1 MCAEVISFNA
11 ELSPPIYGL
20 PSTMQRMI
28 REVSDKRQAAIDFAL
43 GPALGAASIAIG
55 SRITLN
61 AYGYSNRLNLWIMM
75 IGRSTANKTA
85 PMKDIYAP
93 LYKINNR
100 LFDEYSAKVEAV
112 KAERATGNDKPLPK
126 TSQILI
132 EDSTPEA
139 RNQALEDNPHG
150 LLNSRE
156 ELTATIGDIGR
167 YGSSGELSALLSL
180 RDCTPFTTNR
190 KGEGLKVIKAPFYSW
205 VSGIQPGMLKPTF
218 DNPKFLSMGFL
229 NRFLA
234 FYPTEMPKRTARK
247 SPEAVTI
254 DLVIAEAWDKLI
266 CDTYNNVA
274 TSVITAS
281 GSAIE
286 VYCRF
291 VENSIRAD
299 EASATDYEASIWGKL
314 RIYVLQLA
322 GIACVMNA
330 IEQGKQPAV
339 VTAEQMSW
347 AVDMAYYSQASQLRM
362 LTDIIGS
369 TKTTPQL
376 TNKELLLLLESRFP
390 HLIKSKLAEA
400 IGVDPRQVRRWL
412 NG

>member
-1 MCAEVISFNA
+1 MCGEIISFNA

-20 PSTMQRMI
+20 PATMQRI
-28 REVSDKRQAAIDFAL
+28 ICEVSGKRQAAIDFAL

-55 SRITLN
+55 SRIVLD
-61 AYGYSNRLNLWIMM
+61 AYGYNNRLNLWIMM

-100 LFDEYSAKVEAV
+100 LFDEYSEKVEAV
-112 KAERATGNDKPLPK
+112 KAERVAGNDKPLPK
-126 TSQILI
+126 TRQILI

-180 RDCTPFTTNR
+180 RDCTPFSSNR

-254 DLVIAEAWDKLI
+254 DPVVMEAWDKLI
-266 CDTYNNVA
+266 IDTYNNIA

-281 GSAIE
+281 ESAID

-291 VENSIRAD
+291 VENSFRAD

-330 IEQGKQPAV
+330 VEQGTQPSV
-339 VTAEQMSW
+339 VTAEHMSW
-347 AVDMAYYSQASQLRM
+347 AVGVAYYSQSSQLRM

-369 TKTTPQL
+369 TNTTSQL
-376 TNKELLLLLESRFP
+376 TNKELMLLLESRFP
-390 HLIKSKLAEA
+390 NLVKTKLAEA
-400 IGVDPRQVRRWL
+400 IGVDPRQVRRWM
-412 NG
+412 NE

>member
-1 MCAEVISFNA
+1 MCAEIISFNA

-20 PSTMQRMI
+20 PATMQRII
-28 REVSDKRQAAIDFAL
+28 REVSEKRQAAIDFAL

-55 SRITLN
+55 IRIVLN
-61 AYGYSNRLNLWIMM
+61 AYGYTNRLNLWIMM
-75 IGRSTANKTA
+75 IGRSTANKTV

-100 LFDEYSAKVEAV
+100 LFDEHTEKVEAV
-112 KAERATGNDKPLPK
+112 KAERAARNDKPLPK

-180 RDCTPFTTNR
+180 RDCTPFSSNR

-205 VSGIQPGMLKPTF
+205 VSGIQPDMLKPTF

-229 NRFLA
+229 NRFQA
-234 FYPTEMPKRTARK
+234 FYPTDMPKRTARK
-247 SPEAVTI
+247 SPESVTI
-254 DLVIAEAWDKLI
+254 NPVVMEAWDKLI
-266 CDTYNNVA
+266 IDTYNNVA
-274 TSVITAS
+274 SSVITAS
-281 GSAIE
+281 ESAID

-291 VENSIRAD
+291 VENSFRAD

-322 GIACVMNA
+322 GLACVMNA
-330 IEQGKQPAV
+330 VEQGQQPSV

-347 AVDMAYYSQASQLRM
+347 AVFGILFAS
-362 LTDIIGS
+362 IP
-369 TKTTPQL
+369 TPYADRH
-376 TNKELLLLLESRFP
+376 NRF
-390 HLIKSKLAEA
+390 
-400 IGVDPRQVRRWL
+400 D
-412 NG
+412 

>member
-1 MCAEVISFNA
+1 MCAEIVSFNA
-11 ELSPPIYGL
+11 EQSPPIYGL
-20 PSTMQRMI
+20 PETMQRII
-28 REVSDKRQAAIDFAL
+28 REVAEKRQAAIDFAL

-55 SRITLN
+55 SRIVLD
-61 AYGYSNRLNLWIMM
+61 AYGYKNRLNLWIMM
-75 IGRSTANKTA
+75 VGRSTANKSA
-85 PMKDIYAP
+85 PMKDIYSP

-100 LFDEYSAKVEAV
+100 LFDEYTAKVEEV
-112 KAERATGNDKPLPK
+112 KAERVAGNDKPMPK

-139 RNQALEDNPHG
+139 RNQALEDNPRG

-190 KGEGLKVIKAPFYSW
+190 KGEGLKVIKSPFYSW

-218 DNPKFLSMGFL
+218 DNPKFMSMGFL
-229 NRFLA
+229 NRFIVL
-234 FYPTEMPKRTARK
+234 YPPKLPKRTAKK
-247 SPEAVTI
+247 SQADVTV
-254 DLVIAEAWDKLI
+254 DSGAAEAWSKLI
-266 CDTYNNVA
+266 TDTYNNVGA
-274 TSVITAS
+274 STITAS
-281 GSAIE
+281 EEAME
-286 VYCRF
+286 VYRRF
-291 VENSIRAD
+291 VEDSFRED

-330 IEQGKQPAV
+330 VEQGIQPTA

-362 LTDIIGS
+362 LSDISGS
-369 TKTTPQL
+369 SVVKTPSG
-376 TNKELLLLLESRFP
+376 NKELMLSLQSNFP
-390 HLIKSKLAEA
+390 YLNKSKLAEA
-400 IGVDPRQVRRWL
+400 LGVDSRQVRRWL
-412 NG
+412 NE

>member
-1 MCAEVISFNA
+1 MEREVISFNA
-11 ELSPPIYGL
+11 ELSPPLYGL
-20 PSTMQRMI
+20 PPIMQRI
-28 REVSDKRQAAIDFAL
+28 VREVSGKRQAAVDFAL

-55 SRITLN
+55 SRIVLD
-61 AYGYSNRLNLWIMM
+61 AYGYRNRLNLWIMM
-75 IGRSTANKTA
+75 IGRSTANKSA
-85 PMKDIYAP
+85 PMKNVYAP
-93 LYKINNR
+93 LYRINNR

-112 KAERATGNDKPLPK
+112 KSERASGNDKPLPK

-218 DNPKFLSMGFL
+218 DNPKFMSMGFL
-229 NRFLA
+229 NRFIVL
-234 FYPTEMPKRTARK
+234 YPSELPKRTARK
-247 SPEAVTI
+247 CREDVTVDTAAI
-254 DLVIAEAWDKLI
+254 EAWESLI
-266 CDTYNNVA
+266 NDTYNNVVPS
-274 TSVITAS
+274 TITAS
-281 GSAIE
+281 ESAID

-291 VENSIRAD
+291 VENSFRAD
-299 EASATDYEASIWGKL
+299 EASVTDYEASIWGKL

-330 IEQGKQPAV
+330 VEQGSQPSV
-339 VTAEQMSW
+339 VSAEQMSW

-362 LTDIIGS
+362 LTDIIGPIDVKS
-369 TKTTPQL
+369 QL
-376 TNKELLLLLESRFP
+376 TTKDLMLLLLSRFP
-390 HLIKSKLAEA
+390 DLVKSKLAESLH
-400 IGVDPRQVRRWL
+400 VDPRQIRRWM
-412 NG
+412 NE

>member
-1 MCAEVISFNA
+1 MCAEIVSFNA

-20 PSTMQRMI
+20 PESMQRII

-55 SRITLN
+55 SRIILD
-61 AYGYSNRLNLWIMM
+61 AYGYKNRLNLWIMM
-75 IGRSTANKTA
+75 VGRSTANKTA

-100 LFDEYSAKVEAV
+100 LFDEYSAKVEEV
-112 KAERATGNDKPLPK
+112 KAEHAAGNDKPLPK
-126 TSQILI
+126 TSQIMI

-190 KGEGLKVIKAPFYSW
+190 KGEGLKVIKSPFYSW

-229 NRFLA
+229 NRFIVL
-234 FYPTEMPKRTARK
+234 YPSELPKRTARK
-247 SPEAVTI
+247 SQAEVTVDPVAI
-254 DLVIAEAWDKLI
+254 EAWDKLVT
-266 CDTYNNVA
+266 DTYNNVA
-274 TSVITAS
+274 TLTITAS
-281 GSAIE
+281 EQALEI
-286 VYCRF
+286 YRRF
-291 VENSIRAD
+291 VENSFRAD

-322 GIACVMNA
+322 GLACVMSA
-330 IEQGKQPAV
+330 VEQGERPST

-347 AVDMAYYSQASQLRM
+347 AVDMAYYSQASHLRM
-362 LTDIIGS
+362 LSDITGS
-369 TKTTPQL
+369 ANVKAPSG
-376 TNKELLLLLESRFP
+376 NKELMLSLQRNFP
-390 HLIKSKLAEA
+390 HLNKSKLAEA
-400 IGVDPRQVRRWL
+400 LGVDPRQVRRWL
-412 NG
+412 NE

>member
-1 MCAEVISFNA
+1 
-11 ELSPPIYGL
+11 
-20 PSTMQRMI
+20 
-28 REVSDKRQAAIDFAL
+28 
-43 GPALGAASIAIG
+43 
-55 SRITLN
+55 
-61 AYGYSNRLNLWIMM
+61 MM

-100 LFDEYSAKVEAV
+100 LFDEYSAKIEAV
-112 KAERATGNDKPLPK
+112 KAERAAGNDKPLPK

-156 ELTATIGDIGR
+156 ELTAIIGDIGR

-234 FYPTEMPKRTARK
+234 FYPSEMPKRTARK
-247 SPEAVTI
+247 STEAVTI
-254 DLVIAEAWDKLI
+254 DPVISEAWDKLI
-266 CDTYNNVA
+266 SDTYKNVA

-281 GSAIE
+281 ESAID

-291 VENSIRAD
+291 VENSFRAD
-299 EASATDYEASIWGKL
+299 EASETDYEASIWGKL

-330 IEQGKQPAV
+330 VEQGTQPSV

-347 AVDMAYYSQASQLRM
+347 AVDVAYYSQSSQLRM
-362 LTDIIGS
+362 LTDIIGPAN
-369 TKTTPQL
+369 TTSQL
-376 TNKELLLLLESRFP
+376 TNKELMLLLESRFP
-390 HLIKSKLAEA
+390 NLVKSKLAEA
-400 IGVDPRQVRRWL
+400 IGVDPRQVRRWM
-412 NG
+412 NE

>member
-1 MCAEVISFNA
+1 MEREIISFNA

-20 PSTMQRMI
+20 PPIMQRI
-28 REVSDKRQAAIDFAL
+28 VREVSDKRQAAVDFAL
-43 GPALGAASIAIG
+43 GPVLGAASIAIG
-55 SRITLN
+55 SRIVLD
-61 AYGYSNRLNLWIMM
+61 AYGYRNRLNLWIMM
-75 IGRSTANKTA
+75 IGRSTANKSA

-93 LYKINNR
+93 LYQINNR

-112 KAERATGNDKPLPK
+112 KSERAAGNDKPLPK

-180 RDCTPFTTNR
+180 RDCTSFTTNR

-205 VSGIQPGMLKPTF
+205 VSGIQPGMLKQTF

-229 NRFLA
+229 NRFIVL
-234 FYPTEMPKRTARK
+234 YPSELPKRTARK
-247 SPEAVTI
+247 CREDVTI
-254 DLVIAEAWDKLI
+254 DPAAAEAWNKLI
-266 CDTYNNVA
+266 SDTYNNLVES
-274 TSVITAS
+274 TITAS
-281 GSAIE
+281 DSAIG

-291 VENSIRAD
+291 VENSFRAD

-322 GIACVMNA
+322 GIACVMSA
-330 IEQGKQPAV
+330 IEHGEQPKT

-362 LTDIIGS
+362 LTDIIGPIAVKS
-369 TKTTPQL
+369 QL
-376 TNKELLLLLESRFP
+376 TTKELMILLLNHFP
-390 HLIKSKLAEA
+390 DLVKSKLAESLH
-400 IGVDPRQVRRWL
+400 VDPRQIRRWM
-412 NG
+412 NE

>member
-1 MCAEVISFNA
+1 MCAEIISFNA

-20 PSTMQRMI
+20 PATMQRII
-28 REVSDKRQAAIDFAL
+28 REVSEKRQAAIDFAL

-55 SRITLN
+55 SRVVLN
-61 AYGYSNRLNLWIMM
+61 AYGYSNRLNLWIIM

-112 KAERATGNDKPLPK
+112 KTERAVGNDKPLPK

-180 RDCTPFTTNR
+180 RDCTPFSSNR
-190 KGEGLKVIKAPFYSW
+190 KGEGLKVIKVPFYSW

-234 FYPTEMPKRTARK
+234 FYPTDMPKRTARK
-247 SPEAVTI
+247 SKEAVTI
-254 DLVIAEAWDKLI
+254 APVVSEAWEKLI
-266 CDTYNNVA
+266 FDTYSNVA
-274 TSVITAS
+274 TSTITAS
-281 GSAIE
+281 ESAID

-291 VENSIRAD
+291 VENSFRAD

-330 IEQGKQPAV
+330 VEQGTQPSV

-347 AVDMAYYSQASQLRM
+347 AVDVAYYSQASQLRM

-369 TKTTPQL
+369 TNTTSQL
-376 TNKELLLLLESRFP
+376 TNKELMLLLESRFP
-390 HLIKSKLAEA
+390 NLVKSKLAEA
-400 IGVDPRQVRRWL
+400 IGVDPRQVRRWM
-412 NG
+412 NE

>member
-1 MCAEVISFNA
+1 MEREVISFNA
-11 ELSPPIYGL
+11 ELSPPLYGL
-20 PSTMQRMI
+20 PVTMQRII
-28 REVSDKRQAAIDFAL
+28 REVSDKRQAAVDFAL

-55 SRITLN
+55 SRIVLD
-61 AYGYSNRLNLWIMM
+61 AYGYQNRLNLWIMM

-93 LYKINNR
+93 LYQINNR
-100 LFDEYSAKVEAV
+100 LFDEYSAKVEIV
-112 KAERATGNDKPLPK
+112 KSERAAGNDKPLPK

-150 LLNSRE
+150 LLNCRE

-180 RDCTPFTTNR
+180 RDCTSFTTNR

-229 NRFLA
+229 NRFIVL
-234 FYPTEMPKRTARK
+234 YPSELPKRTARK
-247 SPEAVTI
+247 YKEDVTV
-254 DLVIAEAWDKLI
+254 DPATVEAWESLI
-266 CDTYNNVA
+266 NYTYNNVA
-274 TSVITAS
+274 ASTITAS
-281 GSAIE
+281 ESAID

-291 VENSIRAD
+291 VENSFRAD

-322 GIACVMNA
+322 GIACVMSA
-330 IEQGKQPAV
+330 IEHGEQPKT
-339 VTAEQMSW
+339 VTAEQMCW

-362 LTDIIGS
+362 LTDIIGPIDVKS
-369 TKTTPQL
+369 QL
-376 TNKELLLLLESRFP
+376 TTKELMLLLLSRFP
-390 HLIKSKLAEA
+390 DLVKSKLAESLH
-400 IGVDPRQVRRWL
+400 VDPRQIRRWM
-412 NG
+412 NE

>member
-1 MCAEVISFNA
+1 MCAEIVSFNA
-11 ELSPPIYGL
+11 ELSPPICGL
-20 PSTMQRMI
+20 PESMQRII

-55 SRITLN
+55 SRVILD
-61 AYGYSNRLNLWIMM
+61 AYGYKNRLNLWIMM
-75 IGRSTANKTA
+75 VGRSTANKTA

-100 LFDEYSAKVEAV
+100 LFDDYRAKVEEV
-112 KAERATGNDKPLPK
+112 KAERAVGNDKPLPK

-139 RNQALEDNPHG
+139 RNQAIEDNPHG

-190 KGEGLKVIKAPFYSW
+190 KGEGLKVIKSPFYSW

-229 NRFLA
+229 NRFIVL
-234 FYPTEMPKRTARK
+234 YPSELPKRTARK
-247 SPEAVTI
+247 SQAEVTV
-254 DLVIAEAWDKLI
+254 DPVVIEAWDKLI
-266 CDTYNNVA
+266 TDTYNNVA
-274 TSVITAS
+274 PSTITAS
-281 GSAIE
+281 EPALEI
-286 VYCRF
+286 YRRF
-291 VENSIRAD
+291 VENSFRAD
-299 EASATDYEASIWGKL
+299 EASPTDYEASIWGKL

-322 GIACVMNA
+322 GLACVMSA
-330 IEQGKQPAV
+330 VEQGDRPST
-339 VTAEQMSW
+339 VTPEQMSW
-347 AVDMAYYSQASQLRM
+347 AVDMAYYSQASHLRM
-362 LTDIIGS
+362 LSDITGS
-369 TKTTPQL
+369 ANVKAPSG
-376 TNKELLLLLESRFP
+376 NKELMLSLQRNFP
-390 HLIKSKLAEA
+390 HLNKSKLAEA
-400 IGVDPRQVRRWL
+400 LGVDPRQVRRWL
-412 NG
+412 NE

>member
-1 MCAEVISFNA
+1 MEREVISFNA
-11 ELSPPIYGL
+11 ELSPPLYGL
-20 PSTMQRMI
+20 PPIMQRI
-28 REVSDKRQAAIDFAL
+28 VREVSDKRQAAVDFAL

-55 SRITLN
+55 SRIVLD
-61 AYGYSNRLNLWIMM
+61 AYGYRNRLNLWIMM
-75 IGRSTANKTA
+75 VGRSTANKSA
-85 PMKDIYAP
+85 PMKDVYAP

-100 LFDEYSAKVEAV
+100 LFDEYSAKMEAV
-112 KAERATGNDKPLPK
+112 KSERTSGNDKPLPK
-126 TSQILI
+126 TDQILI

-218 DNPKFLSMGFL
+218 DNPKFMSMGFL
-229 NRFLA
+229 NRFIVL
-234 FYPTEMPKRTARK
+234 YPSELPKRTARK
-247 SPEAVTI
+247 CREEVTVDLAAV
-254 DLVIAEAWDKLI
+254 EGWEKLI
-266 CDTYNNVA
+266 DDTYNNVLPS
-274 TSVITAS
+274 TITAS
-281 GSAIE
+281 EAAME

-291 VENSIRAD
+291 VDNSIRAD
-299 EASATDYEASIWGKL
+299 ETATTDYEASIWGKL

-322 GIACVMNA
+322 GIACVMSAMEHGN
-330 IEQGKQPAV
+330 QPKT

-347 AVDMAYYSQASQLRM
+347 AVDMAYYSHASQLRM
-362 LTDIIGS
+362 LMDIIG
-369 TKTTPQL
+369 TTNAKVPSGI
-376 TNKELLLLLESRFP
+376 KELIKSLESCFP
-390 HLIKSKLAEA
+390 YLNKSKLAEA
-400 IGVDPRQVRRWL
+400 LGVDARQVRRWL
-412 NG
+412 NE

>member
-1 MCAEVISFNA
+1 MEREVISFNG
-11 ELSPPIYGL
+11 ELSPPLYGL
-20 PSTMQRMI
+20 PPIMQRI
-28 REVSDKRQAAIDFAL
+28 VREVAGKRQAAVDFAL

-55 SRITLN
+55 SRIVLD
-61 AYGYSNRLNLWIMM
+61 AYGYRNRLNLWIMM
-75 IGRSTANKTA
+75 VGRSTANKSA

-112 KAERATGNDKPLPK
+112 KSERASGNDKPLPK

-218 DNPKFLSMGFL
+218 DNPKFMSMGFL
-229 NRFLA
+229 NRFIVL
-234 FYPTEMPKRTARK
+234 YPSELPKRTARK
-247 SPEAVTI
+247 CREDVMI
-254 DLVIAEAWDKLI
+254 DPAAIEAWERLVN
-266 CDTYNNVA
+266 DTYNNVVPS
-274 TSVITAS
+274 TITAS
-281 GSAIE
+281 DSAMD

-291 VENSIRAD
+291 VDNSIRAD

-322 GIACVMNA
+322 GIASVMNA
-330 IEQGKQPAV
+330 VEQGSQPSV

-362 LTDIIGS
+362 LTDIIGPIDA
-369 TKTTPQL
+369 KPQL
-376 TNKELLLLLESRFP
+376 TNKELMLVLLRHFP
-390 HLIKSKLAEA
+390 DLIKSKLAESLH
-400 IGVDPRQVRRWL
+400 VDPRQIRRWM
-412 NG
+412 NE

>member
-1 MCAEVISFNA
+1 MCGEIISFNA

-20 PSTMQRMI
+20 PATMQRII
-28 REVSDKRQAAIDFAL
+28 REVSGKRQAAIDFAL

-55 SRITLN
+55 SRIVLD
-61 AYGYSNRLNLWIMM
+61 AYGYNNRLNLWIMM
-75 IGRSTANKTA
+75 IGRSTANKTT

-100 LFDEYSAKVEAV
+100 LFDEYSEKVEDV
-112 KAERATGNDKPLPK
+112 KAERVAGNDKPLPK

-156 ELTATIGDIGR
+156 ELSATIGDIGR

-180 RDCTPFTTNR
+180 DCTPFSSNR

-254 DLVIAEAWDKLI
+254 NPVVAEAWDKLI
-266 CDTYNNVA
+266 IDTYNNVA
-274 TSVITAS
+274 TSKITAS
-281 GSAIE
+281 ESAIN
-286 VYCRF
+286 VYCDF
-291 VENSIRAD
+291 IENSFRAD

-330 IEQGKQPAV
+330 IEQGNRPSV

-347 AVDMAYYSQASQLRM
+347 AVDIAYYSQASQLRM

-369 TKTTPQL
+369 TNTTSQL
-376 TNKELLLLLESRFP
+376 TNKELMLLLESRFP
-390 HLIKSKLAEA
+390 NLVKSKLADA
-400 IGVDPRQVRRWL
+400 IGVDPRQVRRWM
-412 NG
+412 NE

>member
-1 MCAEVISFNA
+1 
-11 ELSPPIYGL
+11 
-20 PSTMQRMI
+20 
-28 REVSDKRQAAIDFAL
+28 
-43 GPALGAASIAIG
+43 
-55 SRITLN
+55 
-61 AYGYSNRLNLWIMM
+61 
-75 IGRSTANKTA
+75 
-85 PMKDIYAP
+85 MKDIYAP

-100 LFDEYSAKVEAV
+100 LFDEYSAKVDAV
-112 KAERATGNDKPLPK
+112 KAERAAGNDKPLPK

-180 RDCTPFTTNR
+180 RDCTPFSSNR

-234 FYPTEMPKRTARK
+234 FYPTDMPKRTARK

-254 DLVIAEAWDKLI
+254 DPVVAEAWEKLI
-266 CDTYNNVA
+266 IDTYNNIA
-274 TSVITAS
+274 TSTITAS
-281 GSAIE
+281 ESAID

-291 VENSIRAD
+291 VENSFRTD

-330 IEQGKQPAV
+330 IEHGNQPSI

-347 AVDMAYYSQASQLRM
+347 AVDIAYYSQASQLRM
-362 LTDIIGS
+362 LTDITGS
-369 TKTTPQL
+369 TKATSQL
-376 TNKELLLLLESRFP
+376 TNKELMLLLESRFP
-390 HLIKSKLAEA
+390 NLIKSKLAEA
-400 IGVDPRQVRRWL
+400 IGVDPRQVRRWM
-412 NG
+412 NE